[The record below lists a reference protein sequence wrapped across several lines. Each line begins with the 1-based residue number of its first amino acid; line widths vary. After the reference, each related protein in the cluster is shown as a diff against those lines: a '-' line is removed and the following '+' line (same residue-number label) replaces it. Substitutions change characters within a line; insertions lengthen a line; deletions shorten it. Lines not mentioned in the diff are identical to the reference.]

1 MVENLR
7 EKHDLAQ
14 QFNSLCQVRGRSVGG
29 VVCEVVSEECVRAV
43 HVCVHVCSCA
53 CMYTDEGWK
62 ISNCK

>member
-29 VVCEVVSEECVRAV
+29 VVCEVVSEELCEGCACV
-43 HVCVHVCSCA
+43 CSVCSCA